1 MTCLRALDVVWVRV
15 CAVHVLLSMSLAARE
30 KRTPTWAVLAPVLYL
45 LACGLAARA
54 VFQAHDD
61 AGVPGLLAAVG
72 LFPAFVIPAVFS
84 TCKVKLAAADG
95 GLAITGLFG
104 TRIEKIDEIRLEHAP
119 RGEALLHV
127 TMRNGDLKTF
137 LCASYS
143 EAQLLVAKLPP
154 ISAPAGALAA

>member
-1 MTCLRALDVVWVRV
+1 
-15 CAVHVLLSMSLAARE
+15 MSLAARE
-30 KRTPTWAVLAPVLYL
+30 KRTPTWAVLAPVIYL

-54 VFQAHDD
+54 VFKTHDD

-84 TCKVKLAAADG
+84 TCKVKLCAVDG
-95 GLAITGLFG
+95 GIAISGLFG
-104 TRIEKIDEIRLEHAP
+104 TRIEKADDVRLEHAP

-127 TMRNGDLKTF
+127 TLRSGDTKTF

-143 EAQLLVAKLPP
+143 EAQMLVAKLPP
-154 ISAPAGALAA
+154 VSAPAGALAA

>member
-1 MTCLRALDVVWVRV
+1 MQNPS
-15 CAVHVLLSMSLAARE
+15 SMSLAARE
-30 KRTPTWAVLAPVLYL
+30 KRTPTWAVLAPVVYL

-54 VFQAHDD
+54 VFHSHDD

-84 TCKVKLAAADG
+84 TCKVKLSVTEG
-95 GLAITGLFG
+95 GLAIANLFG
-104 TRIEKIDEIRLEHAP
+104 TRVEKVDDIRLEHAP

-127 TMRNGDLKTF
+127 TVRSGDEKTF

-143 EAQLLVAKLPP
+143 DAQELVAKLPP
-154 ISAPAGALAA
+154 VSAPAGALAA